1 MLDTWEGGWDSGSSC
16 WTLGREAGIVDLH
29 VFGNQ
34 QFVSDD
40 SFSGVKLRLLV
51 SGMLRRTEILGT
63 VGASYD
69 TEGPQTNTL
78 LSREIPQNTPL

>member
-1 MLDTWEGGWDSGSSC
+1 M
-16 WTLGREAGIVDLH
+16 DLH

-69 TEGPQTNTL
+69 TEGPQTSSTFVKGNPSKL
-78 LSREIPQNTPL
+78 PYGCFQK